1 MVELH
6 KSRLQSC
13 VEILCALSSG
23 GPLKR
28 MWIRRKVKMDNSVFL
43 ERLRF
48 LVDRGL
54 VEKKSL
60 GKYNV
65 VYGLTERG
73 LSVLRVL
80 DPLVK
85 EALRIELQNFE
96 AISSVLEGAKL
107 VPEKKRRWRLS
118 DLIKVEIVNVEQH

>member
-1 MVELH
+1 VVELH

-96 AISSVLEGAKL
+96 AISSALEGEKL

-118 DLIKVEIVNVEQH
+118 DLIKVEIVNVE